1 MKSIVSLLLTAA
13 SIAVVSLF
21 GLVTVSLFM
30 AFAAILSLSL
40 FARAMMGAS
49 QPQTAKARTTGTGN
63 VKRVWNDG
71 HGMIIDM

>member
-1 MKSIVSLLLTAA
+1 MKSLVSILLTAA

-21 GLVTVSLFM
+21 GLVTLSLFM

-40 FARAMMGAS
+40 FARAMMGAP
-49 QPQTAKARTTGTGN
+49 QPQTAKARTNGSGN